1 MTTGTPL
8 TNKKYNAKTQN
19 AFTSCVH
26 LVRICP
32 IESEC
37 RDKIRCSTEFLKSI
51 ENMVNPYDKDFTAKT
66 IKDVLRDFQL
76 DGKLK
81 KEFFDFSL

>member
-1 MTTGTPL
+1 MRGANNMSKREFKDSFTD
-8 TNKKYNAKTQN
+8 KKNLSILSCFNLIQN
-19 AFTSCVH
+19 Y
-26 LVRICP
+26 
-32 IESEC
+32 
-37 RDKIRCSTEFLKSI
+37 STEFLKSI